1 MNTSPHNA
9 NASCIFSTFS
19 YIKLER
25 VIPATSAR
33 ALHVRRPLSKSWRP
47 ARSFL
52 KLNSI
57 VDSSTLYVI
66 QAAAPALL
74 SEHTH
79 YPSPAFLSVLDLI
92 EHDYD
97 YDYDYDY
104 DHDHDH
110 YSRIEIEIESSFDAP
125 RDVKISDRHILS
137 LDRILQY

>member
-1 MNTSPHNA
+1 MRMHLASFLPFHTSNW
-9 NASCIFSTFS
+9 NASS
-19 YIKLER
+19 L
-25 VIPATSAR
+25 PPPR

-74 SEHTH
+74 SEHTQS
-79 YPSPAFLSVLDLI
+79 PSPAFSSVLDLI

-97 YDYDYDY
+97 YDY
-104 DHDHDH
+104 
-110 YSRIEIEIESSFDAP
+110 YSELEIEIESSFDAP
-125 RDVKISDRHILS
+125 RDVRISHRHILS